1 MVRSLPAS
9 SSFNATDYQFSRG
22 RMGRRWSPLFTEIYA
37 PADTTPTAR
46 IIVLAAAITF
56 PETMGTWALAA
67 FYDQENNRLC
77 LRFPLR
83 GPSVFSLDRG
93 ASAPLQF
100 PSGMSLIDRRDR
112 TMQNIAEFRIIGRVG
127 KITQHDKVTKVSV
140 AANYNRQENGDWVT
154 DTHWNEVTLFG
165 KLIERATKSQKGDLV
180 HITGRVRQ
188 NSYDVAEGKRYT
200 VELIADGFAVLAK
213 GSEDR
218 D

>member
-1 MVRSLPAS
+1 MSEDGAVVAGILFFPR
-9 SSFNATDYQFSRG
+9 D
-22 RMGRRWSPLFTEIYA
+22 RMGRRWSLPLTEIYA
-37 PADTTPTAR
+37 PADTKPSAR
-46 IIVLAAAITF
+46 IRARAPRSPF

-67 FYDQENNRLC
+67 FYDQENNRLR

-140 AANYNRQENGDWVT
+140 AANYNRQENGEWLT

-213 GSEDR
+213 GSDDR